1 MFLCTLHA
9 VFVDLSVIM
18 ELMVYYLYPKCICLF
33 LLLILSGDADD
44 NAGRGANSGDDS
56 KYTRSFLLLILS
68 GDADGDG
75 GRGADS
81 GGGNNGDGGRSDGGG
96 KDVM

>member
-1 MFLCTLHA
+1 MQL
-9 VFVDLSVIM
+9 VM
-18 ELMVYYLYPKCICLF
+18 YYLYSKYVCLF

-44 NAGRGANSGDDS
+44 NDGRGADSGGDS
-56 KYTRSFLLLILS
+56 KYSRLFLLLILS

-81 GGGNNGDGGRSDGGG
+81 GGGDNGDGGRSDGGG

>member
-1 MFLCTLHA
+1 MG
-9 VFVDLSVIM
+9 
-18 ELMVYYLYPKCICLF
+18 ICLF
-33 LLLILSGDADD
+33 LLSTLSGDADD
-44 NAGRGANSGDDS
+44 NVGRGANSGDGS

-68 GDADGDG
+68 GGADGDG

-96 KDVM
+96 GKDVM